1 MNSLFRILP
10 NNIDNISIGYQN
22 NKTNNKNKDV
32 EDNKNK
38 DVKDNKNDDKND
50 NKKEIKY
57 WEYGNSGLKIKN
69 FNKVMSK
76 NLSVLYYLDKIFSE
90 FVEQEKITIRKIFKP
105 NYSNT
110 FTVGSGFG
118 SENGSSQI
126 ICSNGNV
133 SIQLSHNKISGLYKV
148 VEAGSSTIQNVKI
161 LPEELSKLKIPDLSD
176 ILENLDNLKLIIK
189 ITNILNLF
197 YNFDMIDDVSNPNF
211 NLYNLISNTLE
222 IINKYRDEDKE
233 KKLLKSNLKTAFYI
247 KIYDLKGKAF
257 VIDGENNLIY
267 YITETELDDK
277 IIFKYYVFN
286 IDSNWKII

>member
-10 NNIDNISIGYQN
+10 NNLDNISIGN
-22 NKTNNKNKDV
+22 NKKNLKKTDEINKHEN
-32 EDNKNK
+32 
-38 DVKDNKNDDKND
+38 NKNDDKNINKND
-50 NKKEIKY
+50 DKKEIKY

-110 FTVGSGFG
+110 FTVGSG
-118 SENGSSQI
+118 SESSQI

-133 SIQLSHNKISGLYKV
+133 SIKLSHNKISGLYKV
-148 VEAGSSTIQNVKI
+148 VETGSSTIQNVKI

-211 NLYNLISNTLE
+211 NLYKLISNTLE

-233 KKLLKSNLKTAFYI
+233 KKLLKSNSKTAFYI